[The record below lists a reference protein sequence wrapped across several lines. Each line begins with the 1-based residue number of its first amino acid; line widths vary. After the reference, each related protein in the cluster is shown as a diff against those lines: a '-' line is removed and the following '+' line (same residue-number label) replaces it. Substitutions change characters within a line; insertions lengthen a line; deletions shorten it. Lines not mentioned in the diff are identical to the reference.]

1 MGILLNG
8 LNFLHIVSAFCLE
21 LIDAVFVFVARLI
34 FVDETAENASYTMKG
49 GRIRRIVTLAVQ
61 EFENQLMS
69 GRL

>member
-8 LNFLHIVSAFCLE
+8 LNFLHIVSAVCLE

-34 FVDETAENASYTMKG
+34 IVDETAENASYTMKG